1 MTNCKSCAKK
11 KVNFKLYVPAG
22 CELGNVDVYGVDEN
36 DKVISRYI
44 PGRVRGD
51 WNSDDESDDESQD
64 DPDYVP
70 SDESDVELVY
80 ENSHLSRADIE
91 ELESEL
97 ADIIRD
103 QIEEDNKD

>member
-36 DKVISRYI
+36 DNVISRYI

>member
-51 WNSDDESDDESQD
+51 WNSDDESDESD

-70 SDESDVELVY
+70 SDESDIELVY
-80 ENSHLSRADIE
+80 ENAHLSRDDIE

-103 QIEEDNKD
+103 QIEQDNED